1 MANFGNANLGFFSG
15 GATGGGGGGG
25 TVTSIATTSPLTGG
39 TITSSGTLGIS
50 QSSGSTDGYLSSANW
65 TTFNNKVG
73 GSGTINFIPKW
84 SATGTITDGLMFDN
98 GTSVGLGTTTPSA
111 SFKFDVVGSIRASAF
126 GYFGSDQVRINT
138 STSGYVEFYDGT
150 ELKVQLGNGATD
162 VASFRTYN
170 GNIFQFDNAG
180 NFIPTE
186 LITFKSQITKSA
198 GANTHNVVV
207 SNPSLNLTGGT
218 TTIRGFYYNPTL
230 TAQTGLTNIA
240 WENENGSIIF
250 GNFKGS
256 ALSGRVLQMDNNGK
270 LSAQDGSF
278 KLYNGTSDDIVT
290 ATSGA
295 TYQYGN
301 VNNGHNLV
309 VDITNNLIELRS
321 GGQPNGISMGI
332 NTLNTQ
338 VGTLQNATGVLKT
351 YLEFSGANN
360 TIEAWD
366 ETNGVGN
373 GLGIYFGTNTYLF
386 GNYRIS
392 DGFLSIDATNHIV
405 ALGQSNYNTSGYM
418 EFQAYELKLTG
429 TNLEDNTFNPS
440 STPSYLKVTVNS
452 VAYYIALQQ

>member
-1 MANFGNANLGFFSG
+1 MANFGNANYGFFSG
-15 GATGGGGGGG
+15 GATGGGGGGVSAVG
-25 TVTSIATTSPLTGG
+25 GIAPIS
-39 TITSSGTLGIS
+39 SSGGATPNISIS

-138 STSGYVEFYDGT
+138 SSSGYVDLYSST
-150 ELKVQLGNGATD
+150 ERKMLIGDGATD
-162 VASFRTYN
+162 VASFRAYN
-170 GNIFQFDNAG
+170 GNIFQFDN
-180 NFIPTE
+180 NNDFIPTE
-186 LITFKSQITKSA
+186 LVRFSSQITKSA
-198 GANTHNVVV
+198 GANTHNVVQ
-207 SNPSLNLTGGT
+207 SSPILALTGGT

-230 TAQTGLTNIA
+230 TSQTGLTNIA
-240 WENENGSIIF
+240 FQNVNGDIIF
-250 GNFKGS
+250 GNFSGS

-278 KLYNGTSDDIVT
+278 TLYSGTSNDIVT
-290 ATSGA
+290 ATSGS

-332 NTLNTQ
+332 NTLNAQ

-351 YLEFSGANN
+351 YLEFNGANN

-373 GLGIYFGTNTYLF
+373 GLGIYFGTNSYLF
-386 GNYRIS
+386 GNYRVS
-392 DGFLSIDATNHIV
+392 DGFLSIDATNHTVI
-405 ALGQSNYNTSGYM
+405 LGQSNYNTSGSM

-429 TNLEDNTFNPS
+429 TNLETA
-440 STPSYLKVTVNS
+440 TPPTGTTPLYIKVTINS
-452 VAYYIALQQ
+452 VPYLIEALTP